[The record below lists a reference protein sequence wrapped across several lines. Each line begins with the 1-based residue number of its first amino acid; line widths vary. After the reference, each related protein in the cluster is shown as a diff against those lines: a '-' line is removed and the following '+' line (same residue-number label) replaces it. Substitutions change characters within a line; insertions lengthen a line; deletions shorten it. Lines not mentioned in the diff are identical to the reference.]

1 MNRWLLDHSQA
12 IKDAWKRTADRL
24 TQFMVLV
31 CLLGILLAIPGWLA
45 QIWLSMSSLVPEE
58 AVQSEAIVFLNNEL
72 DVEVEARIE
81 LERVLSEMEEIER
94 VIFVPKTIALKE
106 LSVQDGL
113 GPIAELQANNPLPDA
128 LRLKFS
134 IRVPKAIENNILTTL
149 LADKR
154 VLSLRYYPSTRVQYA
169 SLVEKLGLLGI
180 GLSGLA
186 VLGVL
191 MAVFLVAAAD
201 VVDDQR
207 RIELYTLLGASRRF
221 IRRPYLYRAT
231 WLGILSGFIACL
243 VITSLNELFST
254 AITSNLEALD
264 SSLKYLPVDGRT
276 FVGVAIT
283 ALLASWIGAE
293 RAVSRRLNALN

>member
-1 MNRWLLDHSQA
+1 LDHSQA
-12 IKDAWKRTADRL
+12 IKDAWKRTSDRL
-24 TQFMVLV
+24 TQFTILV
-31 CLLGILLAIPGWLA
+31 FLLGILLAIPGWLA
-45 QIWLSMSSLVPEE
+45 QIWLSMASLVPEE
-58 AVQSEAIVFLNNEL
+58 AVQSEAIVFLHKKL
-72 DVEVEARIE
+72 DVEARIE
-81 LERVLSEMEEIER
+81 LERVLSEMKEIER
-94 VIFVPKTIALKE
+94 ITFVPKSIALQE
-106 LSVQDGL
+106 LSAQDGL
-113 GPIAELQANNPLPDA
+113 GPIADLQDNNPLPDA

-134 IRVPKAIENNILTTL
+134 IRALKITENNIITTL

-191 MAVFLVAAAD
+191 MAVFLVASAD

-207 RIELYTLLGASRRF
+207 RIELYVLLGASKRF

-243 VITSLNELFST
+243 VIAALNELFFNSF
-254 AITSNLEALD
+254 ISNLRALD
-264 SSLKYLPVDGRT
+264 SRLEYFPVDPRT
-276 FVGVAIT
+276 FIGVATVAI
-283 ALLASWIGAE
+283 LASWVGAE
-293 RAVSRRLNALN
+293 RAVSRRLTFP

>member
-1 MNRWLLDHSQA
+1 M
-12 IKDAWKRTADRL
+12 
-24 TQFMVLV
+24 
-31 CLLGILLAIPGWLA
+31 
-45 QIWLSMSSLVPEE
+45 
-58 AVQSEAIVFLNNEL
+58 NNEL
-72 DVEVEARIE
+72 DVEARIE
-81 LERVLSEMEEIER
+81 LERVLGEMEEIEQ
-94 VIFVPKTIALKE
+94 VIFVPKTIALRE
-106 LSVQDGL
+106 LSAQDGL

-134 IRVPKAIENNILTTL
+134 IRALKVTENNILTTL

-207 RIELYTLLGASRRF
+207 RIELYTLLGASKRF

-243 VITSLNELFST
+243 VITSLNELFSNLFN
-254 AITSNLEALD
+254 SNLKALD
-264 SSLKYLPVDGRT
+264 SSLVYLPVDGRT
-276 FVGVAIT
+276 LIGVAIV
-283 ALLASWIGAE
+283 ALSASWIGAE
-293 RAVSRRLNALN
+293 RAVSQRLNAFD